1 MFWTTSAIEL
11 KAIADTLKD
20 ILTTCWFVFT
30 HDKIELINID
40 PEKVVTVKLDLRPT
54 PNDYNCVEPFSF
66 CMYIQV
72 LYKVLRGCKPN
83 EKAVLQNNAG
93 SGNLSI
99 EIREQNNND
108 NIKMKIILNGLQDP
122 LPKYIVP
129 NQMYDKSLTFN
140 ASRLYYIFHDL
151 GAISRVFTLTC
162 LGNSVGFQSQDES
175 GTNLTFCEPV
185 ENLNYKFSASFLVK
199 YIEKYL
205 KPKLGKHVTLRMKQG
220 TPLSVVYYLETG
232 FLELTI
238 APLD

>member
-1 MFWTTSAIEL
+1 MFWSTSACEL
-11 KAIADTLKD
+11 KSIADTLKD

-30 HDKIELINID
+30 QDKIELVNID
-40 PEKVVTVKLDLRPT
+40 PEKVVTVKLDLRPK
-54 PNDYNCVEPFSF
+54 PQDYHCVESFSF

-83 EKAVLQNNAG
+83 EQAIIQNNAG

-99 EIREQNNND
+99 EIREVNNND
-108 NIKMKIILNGLQDP
+108 NLKMRIILNGLQDQ

-140 ASRLYYIFHDL
+140 SSRLYYIFHDL
-151 GAISRVFTLTC
+151 GAISRVFKISCSGT
-162 LGNSVGFQSQDES
+162 SVGFQAQDES

-185 ENLNYKFSASFLVK
+185 ENLNYKFNGAFLIK

-205 KPKLGKHVTLRMKQG
+205 KPKLAKHVTLRLKEG
-220 TPLSVVYYLETG
+220 SPLSVVYYLENG
-232 FLELTI
+232 FLEMTI
-238 APLD
+238 APLE